1 MKRIFRFA
9 VICCLAFAVS
19 CGEGQLF
26 QRKVKIK
33 GVIDK
38 NAKMGKG
45 YKGPML
51 KDAKKVLI
59 FYGIDYDL
67 ASIGSGG
74 SFTGKAPLGSA
85 TVVAFLT
92 DNNEFIGNLFIS
104 GLNFLPLNV
113 AGSNVSTI
121 DLSTLTQDST
131 RIIPANDPIGS
142 QIILSQEELEYM
154 QQVGSYYEA
163 LAKNIDMNND
173 GQPDILQ
180 SGIIRV
186 NTMQMFGAGIFG
198 INSVEPVQK
207 PDNTIVNTYQ
217 IHVVGDNGWISNT
230 SNTTAENATLTGPDG
245 NPYNDLHNAGNSY
258 INNKEFK
265 LNFSRGNGWG
275 GPPLGPGEYTLG
287 LDNQI
292 FTFNYSNITM
302 DQYTVL
308 AIPTLQTDASGIIT
322 HVNLEYKMR
331 NGTTVNPRF
340 LMTSTIKVSFGGTT
354 GSGLYELGNEDGVPP
369 ESYNLYSIAIPEPF
383 NITAVQNLS
392 ISYFDLFGNEI
403 ICGWSKN

>member
-1 MKRIFRFA
+1 MKKHFLA
-9 VICCLAFAVS
+9 AMICCLAFVIS
-19 CGEGQLF
+19 CGDGQLF

-38 NAKMGKG
+38 SAKMKKG

-59 FYGIDYDL
+59 FYGLDYDL
-67 ASIGSGG
+67 ANIGNDG

-92 DNNEFIGNLFIS
+92 GNNEFIGNLFVG

-113 AGSNVSTI
+113 AGNNVSTI

-131 RIIPANDPIGS
+131 RIIPANDPIGT
-142 QIILSQEELEYM
+142 QIILSQDELEYM
-154 QQVGSYYEA
+154 QQIGSYYEA

-180 SGIIRV
+180 HGIIMV
-186 NTMQMFGAGIFG
+186 NTMQNFNAGLFGL
-198 INSVEPVQK
+198 NSTLPVIK
-207 PDNTIVNTYQ
+207 ADSTIISSFL

-230 SNTTAENATLTGPDG
+230 SNTTAENATLSGPAG
-245 NPYNDLHNAGNSY
+245 NPYTDIHNAGNSY

-265 LNFSRGNGWG
+265 LNFSRGQQWA
-275 GPPLGPGEYTLG
+275 GPAFGPGEYTLT
-287 LDNQI
+287 LDNQDY
-292 FTFNYSNITM
+292 TYNYSNITM

-308 AIPTLQTDASGIIT
+308 AIPTLQTDASGTIT
-322 HVNLEYKMR
+322 HVKLEYKMR

-340 LMTSTIKVSFGGTT
+340 LMTSTIKIQFNDANGM
-354 GSGLYELGNEDGVPP
+354 GLYELRNEDGVPP
-369 ESYNLYSIAIPEPF
+369 ASYDLYSIAIPEPY
-383 NITAVQNLS
+383 NISAVNNVS

-403 ICGWSKN
+403 IGGWNKN